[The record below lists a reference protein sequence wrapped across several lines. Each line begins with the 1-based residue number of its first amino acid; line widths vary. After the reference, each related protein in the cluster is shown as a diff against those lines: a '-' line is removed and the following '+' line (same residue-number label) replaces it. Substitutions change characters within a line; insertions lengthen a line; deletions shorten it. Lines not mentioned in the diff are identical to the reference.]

1 MMGKIRVFLLLYK
14 TNYYMIEIILL
25 YVLYDFR

>member
-1 MMGKIRVFLLLYK
+1 MMGKIRAFLLLYK
-14 TNYYMIEIILL
+14 TNYYMMEIILL